1 VQIPDVIPIRY
12 SEDEAGYV
20 SFRPVVRQ
28 TFRIHELLDM
38 VLSVTGKDAARVRQ
52 ILRSGTVVFH
62 FYRYWWEGFEAGEAE
77 LAALLAEFPDAD
89 PARQFR
95 AQNCTLAL
103 VEGGDSAGGLLELDR
118 PRASRRRLLRRR
130 SFWDALLA
138 ASASAPLVY
147 SGYSYARRADLYRME
162 LTAESRK
169 SLVAAARSF
178 APRNLVRELGPL
190 ANVTHIVFV
199 CPRGGVA

>member
-1 VQIPDVIPIRY
+1 VQIPDVIPVTY

-62 FYRYWWEGFEAGEAE
+62 FYRYWWEGFEAGEAD
-77 LAALLAEFPDAD
+77 LAALLANFPDAD
-89 PARQFR
+89 PIREFR
-95 AQNCTLAL
+95 AQDCTLAL
-103 VEGGDSAGGLLELDR
+103 VGGASTSVLLELDR

-130 SFWDALLA
+130 SFWDALLTV
-138 ASASAPLVY
+138 SASAPLVY
-147 SGYSYARRADLYRME
+147 SGYSYARRGDLYRME
-162 LTAESRK
+162 LTAESRE

-178 APRNLVRELGPL
+178 APRSLVRELGHL
-190 ANVTHIVFV
+190 ANATHIVFV
-199 CPRGGVA
+199 CPRGGVR